1 MKKRRSKSEST
12 RKTEQDRPFLEILTF
27 GQKSTQKVKVNWSK
41 VKVNSQSAHGSDP
54 GGPGRVGPVNGQLG
68 DVVLTRRHC

>member
-12 RKTEQDRPFLEILTF
+12 RKNEQDRPFLEILTF
-27 GQKSTQKVKVNWSK
+27 GQKSTQKVKVNGSR

-54 GGPGRVGPVNGQLG
+54 GGPGRVGLGQQS
-68 DVVLTRRHC
+68 TR